1 MRINFTLIIFIMG
14 ILFITHGY
22 AHQMRPSCEK
32 GIEVKYVPRNVFD
45 QLEQSKPYS
54 E

>member
-1 MRINFTLIIFIMG
+1 MKIVL
-14 ILFITHGY
+14 ILFILGILLITTGY